1 MECFICFGGDED
13 PGNNAKR
20 NRLLMLSM
28 SGCHCH
34 PWVHTKCIRQ
44 WGNTAD
50 TKKCP
55 VCRQVGENYT
65 LTELRR
71 LSNERVIPEE
81 GHDASSDRG
90 GDYEWEINGDYMLMA
105 NGVAIPIEG
114 YQSQPSLEPYIPQPQ
129 PQPQPLEQ
137 PAEQPPY
144 PAYVNDPRKRELA
157 KKLLIVSCIL
167 ILVYMSFLLFDSI
180 MSTVGN
186 G

>member
-1 MECFICFGGDED
+1 MECFICFGGEED
-13 PGNNAKR
+13 PGNDAKR

-55 VCRQVGENYT
+55 VCRQAGENYT

-81 GHDASSDRG
+81 GQEASSDRG
-90 GDYEWEINGDYMLMA
+90 GDWEINGDYMLMVD
-105 NGVAIPIEG
+105 GVAIQIEE
-114 YQSQPSLEPYIPQPQ
+114 YQSHPPLEPYLSQQPEPQPT
-129 PQPQPLEQ
+129 PSLHPE
-137 PAEQPPY
+137 
-144 PAYVNDPRKRELA
+144 YVNDPRKREVA
-157 KKLLIVSCIL
+157 KKLLIASCIL
-167 ILVYMSFLLFDSI
+167 ILVYMSYLLLDSI
-180 MSTVGN
+180 ISTVGN